1 MTADVDIPLW
11 INIIVAIGICVL
23 IIIVAYFALVKEN
36 KQLDLGEK
44 EQVVLY
50 GAEAK
55 PIYGKY

>member
-1 MTADVDIPLW
+1 MPADVDIPLW
-11 INIIVAIGICVL
+11 INIIVSIGICVL
-23 IIIVAYFALVKEN
+23 TITVVYFALIKEN

>member
-1 MTADVDIPLW
+1 MAT
-11 INIIVAIGICVL
+11 GICVL
-23 IIIVAYFALVKEN
+23 IIIVSYLALVKEN

-55 PIYGKY
+55 PIYGNIE